1 MNIKEAKAEVKRTIK
16 AYLTKDKYGRYI
28 IPQHKQRPVFL
39 LGAPGIG
46 KTEIMSQI
54 ASELNI
60 PMLSYS
66 MTHHTRQSAIGLPI
80 IKKKNYGGKE
90 YDISEY
96 TMSEIIA
103 SVYNMIESTGKD
115 TGILFLDEINC
126 VSETLSPIILQFLQY
141 KVFGGHK
148 VPDGWIVV
156 TAGNPPEYNNSVHEF
171 DIVTWDRL
179 KRIEVEPDFD
189 VWKEYAYEV
198 GVHPSIIT
206 YLETKKKNFYHIEQN
221 VDGKS
226 FVTARGWDDLSRI
239 IQVYEAAGEPVDK
252 HLIAQYIH
260 NEKIARDFGV
270 YYDLYKK
277 YKSDYHVEDIISGKY
292 GQELIDR
299 SSNAE
304 YDEKFSL
311 LGLLIEVLGDDAKS
325 VIKNENAISEL
336 FRSLKELKDSTR
348 VVESIGKFIEEA
360 EENISRRK
368 NSNSLS
374 DKEYEGLL
382 MKIELL
388 KKYEKAAQLLPDAPF
403 EAVRLAFN
411 KDAAE
416 HKKLC
421 EKVKKHYANTFKF
434 CDAAFGSDSQ
444 QLLILCTEMVA
455 NTHISLYIA
464 TKGCDEYFQHDELL
478 MFHKRNIEIIKE
490 LETLNEI
497 EEM

>member
-1 MNIKEAKAEVKRTIK
+1 MNIKEAKKDIKRTIK
-16 AYLTKDKYGRYI
+16 GYLLKDEYGRYV
-28 IPQHKQRPVFL
+28 IPQHQQRPIFL

-46 KTEIMSQI
+46 KTDIMSQI

-80 IKKKNYGGKE
+80 IKKKIYGGKE
-90 YDISEY
+90 YDVSEY
-96 TMSEIIA
+96 TMSEIIS
-103 SVYNMIESTGKD
+103 SVYEMIESTGKKN
-115 TGILFLDEINC
+115 GVLFLDEINC

-148 VPDGWIVV
+148 VPEGWIVV

-226 FVTARGWDDLSRI
+226 FVTARGWVDLSRI
-239 IQVYEAAGEPVDK
+239 IKVYESMGEPVNKD
-252 HLIAQYIH
+252 LIGQYIH
-260 NEKIARDFGV
+260 DEKIARDFGV

-277 YKSDYHVEDIISGKY
+277 YKSDYQVNDIIAGNY
-292 GQELIDR
+292 NQELIDR
-299 SSNAE
+299 SANAE

-325 VIKNENAISEL
+325 VIKNENVMTANFSK
-336 FRSLKELKDSTR
+336 LKELKESST
-348 VVESIGKFIEEA
+348 VVETLEKYISELEE
-360 EENISRRK
+360 EISRKK
-368 NSNSLS
+368 NSNALS
-374 DKEYEGLL
+374 DKDYGILL
-382 MKIELL
+382 MRIDLL
-388 KKYEKAAQLLPDAPF
+388 KKYEKAAKLLPDAPF

-411 KDAAE
+411 KDAAD
-416 HKKLC
+416 HKKMC
-421 EKVKKHYANTFKF
+421 EKVKKHYSNAFKF

-464 TKGCDEYFQHDELL
+464 TKGCDEYYKHDEML

>member
-16 AYLTKDKYGRYI
+16 AYLSKDKYGRYI

-80 IKKKNYGGKE
+80 IKKKIYGGKE

-103 SVYNMIESTGKD
+103 SVYNMIEATGKD

-179 KRIEVEPDFD
+179 KRIEVEPDFE

-252 HLIAQYIH
+252 NLIGQYIH

-277 YKSDYHVEDIISGKY
+277 YKSDYHVGDIVSGAY
-292 GQELIDR
+292 DQELIDR
-299 SSNAE
+299 SANAE

-325 VIKNENAISEL
+325 VINNENVMTENFSK
-336 FRSLKELKDSTR
+336 LKELKESKT
-348 VVESIGKFIEEA
+348 VEETLEKYISELEE
-360 EENISRRK
+360 EISRKK
-368 NSNSLS
+368 NSNALS
-374 DKEYEGLL
+374 DKDYGILL
-382 MKIELL
+382 IRIDLL
-388 KKYEKAAQLLPDAPF
+388 KKYEKAAKLLPDAPF

-411 KDAAE
+411 KDAAD
-416 HKKLC
+416 HKKMC
-421 EKVKKHYANTFKF
+421 ETVKKHYSNAFKF

-464 TKGCDEYFQHDELL
+464 TKGCDEYYKHDELL